1 MDERYKKFVN
11 KYPDV
16 LNEDNII
23 DLNKLINILVLS
35 TKFEDDKK
43 TLQTL
48 GLENFVQDM
57 RIAFMDIK
65 EERKEKLKNLNK

>member
-23 DLNKLINILVLS
+23 DLNKLANILVLS
-35 TKFEDDKK
+35 KNFDKEA
-43 TLQTL
+43 LQTL